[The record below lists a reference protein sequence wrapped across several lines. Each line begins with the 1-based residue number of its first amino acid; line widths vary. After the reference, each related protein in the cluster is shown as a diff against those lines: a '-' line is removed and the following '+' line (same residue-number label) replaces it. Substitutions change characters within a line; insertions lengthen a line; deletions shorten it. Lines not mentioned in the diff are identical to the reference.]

1 MSDEED
7 IILSELSDE
16 DLVLQMHD
24 DLYDGLKEEI
34 EEGTQILLDRGWT
47 AEQVL
52 GKALV
57 DGMTIVGID
66 FRDGILFVPEVL
78 LAANAMKGGMAILRP
93 LLAETG
99 AKPVGTMV
107 IGTVK
112 GDIHDIGKNLVAMML
127 EGAGF
132 EVYDIGINNAVEDY
146 IAALERHKPD
156 ILGMSALLT
165 TTMPYMK
172 VVIDALKEQGIRDD
186 YIVMVGGAPLNEEFG
201 EAVGADA
208 YCRDAAEAATTAVH
222 LGRLLVIGC
231 GALAEELSALKR
243 ANQWTA
249 LDIKCLDAALHNRPE
264 QIADR
269 LESVLAQYH
278 AEYTNIL
285 IAYADCGTGGA
296 VDRVARQ
303 FNAQRLPGAHCYEFY
318 ATSPVFEALA
328 EAEPGTFY
336 LTDFLVRHFDRLVI
350 EEMKLDEYPELEEM
364 LFGRYRKVVYLAQVD
379 SSELLQQ
386 AERAARRL
394 KLPLEV
400 VTTGYGL
407 LAKTVEEEVIRVI
420 A

>member
-1 MSDEED
+1 M
-7 IILSELSDE
+7 
-16 DLVLQMHD
+16 
-24 DLYDGLKEEI
+24 
-34 EEGTQILLDRGWT
+34 
-47 AEQVL
+47 
-52 GKALV
+52 
-57 DGMTIVGID
+57 
-66 FRDGILFVPEVL
+66 
-78 LAANAMKGGMAILRP
+78 
-93 LLAETG
+93 
-99 AKPVGTMV
+99 
-107 IGTVK
+107 
-112 GDIHDIGKNLVAMML
+112 
-127 EGAGF
+127 
-132 EVYDIGINNAVEDY
+132 
-146 IAALERHKPD
+146 
-156 ILGMSALLT
+156 
-165 TTMPYMK
+165 
-172 VVIDALKEQGIRDD
+172 
-186 YIVMVGGAPLNEEFG
+186 
-201 EAVGADA
+201 
-208 YCRDAAEAATTAVH
+208 
-222 LGRLLVIGC
+222 GRLLVIGC

-350 EEMKLDEYPELEEM
+350 KEMKLDEYPELEEM
-364 LFGRYRKVVYLAQVD
+364 LFGRYRKVVYLAQVE

-407 LAKTVEEEVIRVI
+407 LAKTVEEEVIRII

>member
-1 MSDEED
+1 M
-7 IILSELSDE
+7 
-16 DLVLQMHD
+16 
-24 DLYDGLKEEI
+24 
-34 EEGTQILLDRGWT
+34 
-47 AEQVL
+47 
-52 GKALV
+52 
-57 DGMTIVGID
+57 
-66 FRDGILFVPEVL
+66 
-78 LAANAMKGGMAILRP
+78 
-93 LLAETG
+93 
-99 AKPVGTMV
+99 
-107 IGTVK
+107 
-112 GDIHDIGKNLVAMML
+112 
-127 EGAGF
+127 
-132 EVYDIGINNAVEDY
+132 
-146 IAALERHKPD
+146 
-156 ILGMSALLT
+156 
-165 TTMPYMK
+165 
-172 VVIDALKEQGIRDD
+172 
-186 YIVMVGGAPLNEEFG
+186 
-201 EAVGADA
+201 
-208 YCRDAAEAATTAVH
+208 
-222 LGRLLVIGC
+222 GRLLVIGC

-386 AERAARRL
+386 AEWAARRL

-407 LAKTVEEEVIRVI
+407 LAKTVEEEVIRIIV
-420 A
+420 

>member
-1 MSDEED
+1 M
-7 IILSELSDE
+7 
-16 DLVLQMHD
+16 
-24 DLYDGLKEEI
+24 
-34 EEGTQILLDRGWT
+34 
-47 AEQVL
+47 
-52 GKALV
+52 
-57 DGMTIVGID
+57 
-66 FRDGILFVPEVL
+66 
-78 LAANAMKGGMAILRP
+78 
-93 LLAETG
+93 
-99 AKPVGTMV
+99 
-107 IGTVK
+107 
-112 GDIHDIGKNLVAMML
+112 
-127 EGAGF
+127 
-132 EVYDIGINNAVEDY
+132 
-146 IAALERHKPD
+146 
-156 ILGMSALLT
+156 
-165 TTMPYMK
+165 
-172 VVIDALKEQGIRDD
+172 
-186 YIVMVGGAPLNEEFG
+186 
-201 EAVGADA
+201 
-208 YCRDAAEAATTAVH
+208 
-222 LGRLLVIGC
+222 GRLLVIGC

-379 SSELLQQ
+379 SSELLEQ

-407 LAKTVEEEVIRVI
+407 LAKTVEEEVIRII

>member
-1 MSDEED
+1 
-7 IILSELSDE
+7 
-16 DLVLQMHD
+16 
-24 DLYDGLKEEI
+24 
-34 EEGTQILLDRGWT
+34 
-47 AEQVL
+47 
-52 GKALV
+52 
-57 DGMTIVGID
+57 
-66 FRDGILFVPEVL
+66 
-78 LAANAMKGGMAILRP
+78 
-93 LLAETG
+93 
-99 AKPVGTMV
+99 
-107 IGTVK
+107 
-112 GDIHDIGKNLVAMML
+112 
-127 EGAGF
+127 
-132 EVYDIGINNAVEDY
+132 
-146 IAALERHKPD
+146 
-156 ILGMSALLT
+156 
-165 TTMPYMK
+165 
-172 VVIDALKEQGIRDD
+172 
-186 YIVMVGGAPLNEEFG
+186 
-201 EAVGADA
+201 
-208 YCRDAAEAATTAVH
+208 

-264 QIADR
+264 RIADR
-269 LESVLAQYH
+269 LESVLAQH
-278 AEYTNIL
+278 HGEYTNIL

-350 EEMKLDEYPELEEM
+350 EEMKLDEHPELEDM

-379 SSELLQQ
+379 SSELLHQ
-386 AERAARRL
+386 AERAAMRL

>member
-1 MSDEED
+1 M
-7 IILSELSDE
+7 
-16 DLVLQMHD
+16 
-24 DLYDGLKEEI
+24 
-34 EEGTQILLDRGWT
+34 
-47 AEQVL
+47 
-52 GKALV
+52 
-57 DGMTIVGID
+57 
-66 FRDGILFVPEVL
+66 
-78 LAANAMKGGMAILRP
+78 
-93 LLAETG
+93 
-99 AKPVGTMV
+99 
-107 IGTVK
+107 
-112 GDIHDIGKNLVAMML
+112 
-127 EGAGF
+127 
-132 EVYDIGINNAVEDY
+132 
-146 IAALERHKPD
+146 
-156 ILGMSALLT
+156 
-165 TTMPYMK
+165 
-172 VVIDALKEQGIRDD
+172 
-186 YIVMVGGAPLNEEFG
+186 
-201 EAVGADA
+201 
-208 YCRDAAEAATTAVH
+208 
-222 LGRLLVIGC
+222 GRLLVIGC

-386 AERAARRL
+386 AEWAARRL

-407 LAKTVEEEVIRVI
+407 LAKTVEEEVIRII

>member
-1 MSDEED
+1 M
-7 IILSELSDE
+7 
-16 DLVLQMHD
+16 
-24 DLYDGLKEEI
+24 
-34 EEGTQILLDRGWT
+34 
-47 AEQVL
+47 
-52 GKALV
+52 
-57 DGMTIVGID
+57 
-66 FRDGILFVPEVL
+66 
-78 LAANAMKGGMAILRP
+78 
-93 LLAETG
+93 
-99 AKPVGTMV
+99 
-107 IGTVK
+107 
-112 GDIHDIGKNLVAMML
+112 
-127 EGAGF
+127 
-132 EVYDIGINNAVEDY
+132 
-146 IAALERHKPD
+146 
-156 ILGMSALLT
+156 
-165 TTMPYMK
+165 
-172 VVIDALKEQGIRDD
+172 
-186 YIVMVGGAPLNEEFG
+186 
-201 EAVGADA
+201 
-208 YCRDAAEAATTAVH
+208 
-222 LGRLLVIGC
+222 GRLLVIGC

-318 ATSPVFEALA
+318 ATSPVFEVLA

>member
-1 MSDEED
+1 M
-7 IILSELSDE
+7 
-16 DLVLQMHD
+16 
-24 DLYDGLKEEI
+24 
-34 EEGTQILLDRGWT
+34 
-47 AEQVL
+47 
-52 GKALV
+52 
-57 DGMTIVGID
+57 
-66 FRDGILFVPEVL
+66 
-78 LAANAMKGGMAILRP
+78 
-93 LLAETG
+93 
-99 AKPVGTMV
+99 
-107 IGTVK
+107 
-112 GDIHDIGKNLVAMML
+112 
-127 EGAGF
+127 
-132 EVYDIGINNAVEDY
+132 
-146 IAALERHKPD
+146 
-156 ILGMSALLT
+156 
-165 TTMPYMK
+165 
-172 VVIDALKEQGIRDD
+172 
-186 YIVMVGGAPLNEEFG
+186 
-201 EAVGADA
+201 
-208 YCRDAAEAATTAVH
+208 
-222 LGRLLVIGC
+222 GRLLVIGC

-350 EEMKLDEYPELEEM
+350 EEMKLDEYPDLEEM
-364 LFGRYRKVVYLAQVD
+364 LFGRYRKVVYLAQVH

-407 LAKTVEEEVIRVI
+407 LAKTVEEEVIRII

>member
-1 MSDEED
+1 M
-7 IILSELSDE
+7 
-16 DLVLQMHD
+16 
-24 DLYDGLKEEI
+24 
-34 EEGTQILLDRGWT
+34 
-47 AEQVL
+47 
-52 GKALV
+52 
-57 DGMTIVGID
+57 
-66 FRDGILFVPEVL
+66 
-78 LAANAMKGGMAILRP
+78 
-93 LLAETG
+93 
-99 AKPVGTMV
+99 
-107 IGTVK
+107 
-112 GDIHDIGKNLVAMML
+112 
-127 EGAGF
+127 
-132 EVYDIGINNAVEDY
+132 
-146 IAALERHKPD
+146 
-156 ILGMSALLT
+156 
-165 TTMPYMK
+165 
-172 VVIDALKEQGIRDD
+172 
-186 YIVMVGGAPLNEEFG
+186 
-201 EAVGADA
+201 
-208 YCRDAAEAATTAVH
+208 
-222 LGRLLVIGC
+222 GRLLVIGC

-249 LDIKCLDAALHNRPE
+249 LDIKCLDATLHNRPE

-394 KLPLEV
+394 ELPLEV

-407 LAKTVEEEVIRVI
+407 LAKTVEEEVIRII